1 MLYLVNP
8 ASKGRKRRASTA
20 KKKRKGPSRK
30 QLAARQKFA
39 AMARARAKVAR
50 KKKRATT
57 RRKPAMAARKRKR
70 TTTKRRRRT
79 TAKRRSGIR
88 LVRRGTTVYQGNPRR
103 KRRGSRRYRRNP
115 GIVAQVI
122 GLAKDTGAVLVGG
135 AVGRVASNLIP
146 AFGNPL
152 ADAAKGF
159 AIAIGI
165 RMFGGRIVGPDM
177 ARVAAAG
184 AAQVPLKNLIVGF
197 MPQAAS
203 FLGDY
208 EAQGALMGEYSDVS
222 GYLDAGDMVEVAE
235 NMGSY
240 SDVG

>member
-1 MLYLVNP
+1 MLYFVNP
-8 ASKGRKRRASTA
+8 ASKGRKRRASKG
-20 KKKRKGPSRK
+20 KKKGPSRK
-30 QLAARQKFA
+30 QLAARRKFA
-39 AMARARAKVAR
+39 AMARARAKAAK

-79 TAKRRSGIR
+79 SAKRRSGVR
-88 LVRRGTTVYQGNPRR
+88 LVRRGVTVYQGNPRR
-103 KRRGSRRYRRNP
+103 KRRGGARRRRNP
-115 GIVAQVI
+115 AIMAQVI

-135 AVGRVASNLIP
+135 AVGRVASNVIP
-146 AFGNPL
+146 SFGNPI

-159 AIAIGI
+159 AIAIGV
-165 RMFGGRIVGPDM
+165 RMFGGRMVGSDM
-177 ARVAAAG
+177 ARLAAAG

-197 MPQAAS
+197 IPQAAT
-203 FLGDY
+203 FLGEY
-208 EAQGALMGEYSDVS
+208 EPEGALMGSYSDVS

>member
-1 MLYLVNP
+1 MLYFVNP
-8 ASKGRKRRASTA
+8 ASKGRKRQASKG

-30 QLAARQKFA
+30 QLAARRKFA
-39 AMARARAKVAR
+39 AMARARARTAK

-57 RRKPAMAARKRKR
+57 RRKPAMATRKRKR

-79 TAKRRSGIR
+79 TAKRRSGVR

-103 KRRGSRRYRRNP
+103 KRRGRRRYHRNP
-115 GIVAQVI
+115 GIVAQLV

-135 AVGRVASNLIP
+135 AVGRVASNVLP
-146 AFGNPL
+146 SFGNPI

-159 AIAIGI
+159 AIAIGV
-165 RMFGGRIVGPDM
+165 RMFGGKLVGNDM
-177 ARVAAAG
+177 ARLAAAG

-197 MPQAAS
+197 VPQAAT

-240 SDVG
+240 SDV